1 MVCSSVNRTDP
12 VQMEKALLWRR
23 RNSSRCPTIGLSLS
37 ALEFSVSC
45 SQEPSQND
53 RRPLC
58 LCYLPLLYA
67 VQDVVATL
75 FDERGRVVSSSCHA
89 VPCGRSVDLERMR
102 KLEIQDVR
110 RIRKEINYLNLLFG
124 LLECSNN

>member
-1 MVCSSVNRTDP
+1 MIAVCVCVTF
-12 VQMEKALLWRR
+12 L
-23 RNSSRCPTIGLSLS
+23 
-37 ALEFSVSC
+37 
-45 SQEPSQND
+45 
-53 RRPLC
+53 
-58 LCYLPLLYA
+58 LLYA

-75 FDERGRVVSSSCHA
+75 FDERGKSSCHA

-110 RIRKEINYLNLLFG
+110 RIRKEINYLNLPFG